1 MDYFYTTEEFVTRKE
16 YHSRVQE
23 EIFGEQSPMIL
34 RETNPEE
41 FERKCILVAEK
52 MIERFGRNAQA
63 REETG
68 E

>member
-1 MDYFYTTEEFVTRKE
+1 MDYFYTTDEFVTRKE

-34 RETNPEE
+34 RETNPKE
-41 FERKCILVAEK
+41 FDRLTKLVSDR

-63 REETG
+63 REEVG